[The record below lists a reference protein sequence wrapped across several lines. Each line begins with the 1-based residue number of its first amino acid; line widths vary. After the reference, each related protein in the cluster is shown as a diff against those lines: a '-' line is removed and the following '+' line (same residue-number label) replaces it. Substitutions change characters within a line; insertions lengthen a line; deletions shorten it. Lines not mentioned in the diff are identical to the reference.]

1 MIGTIK
7 IRVLLCLIEV
17 EITKVVY
24 RMAMRW
30 LRRNTGSRI
39 LECRLLILNPG
50 WLTILLP

>member
-1 MIGTIK
+1 MIGTTK
-7 IRVLLCLIEV
+7 IRVLLCAVEV

-24 RMAMRW
+24 RVAMRW
-30 LRRNTGSRI
+30 LGRNAGIRI